1 MSSTSVPVRYYV
13 GLDVHRDTIS
23 ACVYDATEKRYCD
36 EQVFSAHKPKSLA
49 RFVESTRSKYGHFR
63 CCYEASFSG
72 TVLYDTLTEHGVDC
86 AIIAR
91 FPSAQAIKSKP
102 ISAMPE
108 ICPSILDLDF

>member
-36 EQVFSAHKPKSLA
+36 EQTKSLA

-91 FPSAQAIKSKP
+91 FPSAQAIESKP
-102 ISAMPE
+102 ISAMPG
-108 ICPSILDLDF
+108 ICPSILDMGF

>member
-86 AIIAR
+86 AIIA
-91 FPSAQAIKSKP
+91 
-102 ISAMPE
+102 
-108 ICPSILDLDF
+108 